1 MFRDLAGWIASTAV
15 SRGLQNAL
23 WVIPTSQSIHL
34 IAIGI
39 VFGSSVVLSL
49 RLLGIGRSK
58 WSIADVTQSLLPW
71 LWGALAVLLLTGIVQ
86 TLAEPG
92 RQLNTPH
99 FRWKMVMVVLVSAL
113 TWAFQRSVRG
123 RAAEWDAA
131 QTTPAAGKLFALLS
145 LSLWVGI
152 IICGRMIAYVWERY
166 A

>member
-1 MFRDLAGWIASTAV
+1 LFRTLAAWIAATAV

-58 WSIADVTQSLLPW
+58 WSISDLTLSLSPW

-99 FRWKMVMVVLVSAL
+99 FRWKMVMVVLVSGL
-113 TWAFQRSVRG
+113 TWAFQKSVRQ
-123 RAAEWDAA
+123 RAAEWGAA
-131 QTTPAAGKLFALLS
+131 QTSPAAGKLFALIS
-145 LSLWVGI
+145 LSLWVAI

>member
-1 MFRDLAGWIASTAV
+1 MLRTLADWIASTAV

-23 WVIPTSQSIHL
+23 WVIPTSQSVHL

-39 VFGSSVVLSL
+39 VFGSAVVLSL
-49 RLLGIGRSK
+49 RLLGIGGRK
-58 WSIADVTQSLLPW
+58 WSVSELAQPLLPW
-71 LWGALAVLLLTGIVQ
+71 MWGALAVLLLTGIVQ

-99 FRWKMVMVVLVSAL
+99 FRWKMVMVALVSGL
-113 TWAFQRSVRG
+113 TWVFQRSVRRRG
-123 RAAEWDAA
+123 AEWDAA
-131 QTTPAAGKLFALLS
+131 RTSPAGKLFALLS